1 MSVIPDRAAPL
12 DTPPGASAR
21 PDSRRIRLGARAAQ
35 EAGQNSAG
43 PNSAGQNSA
52 GPDSARPDSARPDE
66 AIRISEVSKTFGRG
80 PAAVVALDRV
90 SLSAAPGEFVC
101 LIGASGCGK
110 STLLSLVAGLDRPT
124 SGGIATNGNR
134 VALMFQEPA
143 LFPWLTATRNIELA
157 LRATGVS
164 RAERRE
170 RAAELLELVHL
181 GGFGGKRPHE
191 LSGGMRQ
198 RVALARALGQEADVL
213 LMDEPFGALDAMT
226 RDLLHEVLEGLW
238 RRRGLTVLFVTHE
251 VREAVRLGDR
261 VVLLSSRPGRV
272 IGDFKV
278 DLDRPRGMDSANT
291 VDLAIKIK
299 AQLREEVIRHGS

>member
-1 MSVIPDRAAPL
+1 MAADVRPV
-12 DTPPGASAR
+12 PFSAR
-21 PDSRRIRLGARAAQ
+21 PDV
-35 EAGQNSAG
+35 
-43 PNSAGQNSA
+43 
-52 GPDSARPDSARPDE
+52 
-66 AIRISEVSKTFGRG
+66 AIQISEVSKTFGRG
-80 PAAVVALDRV
+80 ASAVVALDRI

-110 STLLSLVAGLDRPT
+110 STLLSLAAGLDQPT
-124 SGGIATNGNR
+124 SGAISTNGNR

-143 LFPWLTATRNIELA
+143 LFPWLTAARNVELA
-157 LRATGVS
+157 LRATGAS
-164 RAERRE
+164 RAERRQ

-226 RDLLHEVLEGLW
+226 RDLLHEVLEGIW

-278 DLDRPRGMDSANT
+278 DLDRPRGMDSADT
-291 VDLAIKIK
+291 VELAIRIK
-299 AQLREEVIRHGS
+299 SQLREEVVRHGS